1 MLANP
6 ATIPEVFATIAKKTE
21 YASRILNNRIE
32 CLGYT
37 FKSKVIQAGKVKG

>member
-1 MLANP
+1 MLSNP
-6 ATIPEVFATIAKKTE
+6 ETIPEVFATIAKKTE